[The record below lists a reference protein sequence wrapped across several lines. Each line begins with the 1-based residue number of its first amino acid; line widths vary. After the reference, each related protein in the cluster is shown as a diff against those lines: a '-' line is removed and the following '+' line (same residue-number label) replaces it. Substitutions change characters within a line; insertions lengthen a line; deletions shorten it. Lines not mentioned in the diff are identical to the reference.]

1 MTGLPL
7 RRIDK
12 RLVNQKKE
20 VVFRLKRERATC
32 NLHEI
37 QTFFSE
43 IGVIHIDGRFCFP
56 KNGKQFLEAIYDHYF
71 LKRNGLAYPNENRK
85 NHL

>member
-7 RRIDK
+7 KRIVLS
-12 RLVNQKKE
+12 LVNQKKE
-20 VVFRLKRERATC
+20 SVFRLERGLATC

-37 QTFFSE
+37 QMFFSE
-43 IGVIHIDGRFCFP
+43 IGVIHFNGRFCFP
-56 KNGKQFLEAIYDHYF
+56 KNGKQFREAIYDHYF
-71 LKRNGLAYPNENRK
+71 LKLNGLAYPRENRQ